1 MVLRRWLHLC
11 QDVASPLDACS
22 TVGVACPL
30 RFVALEI
37 QDGSRGTVKDND
49 FSLYKAK
56 ETEST

>member
-1 MVLRRWLHLC
+1 MVLRRWLHLF

-22 TVGVACPL
+22 TVGAACPL

-49 FSLYKAK
+49 FSLY
-56 ETEST
+56 